1 MDIKN
6 YKIRLLIY
14 LAAGSIGLFLAAPV
28 FFDYVSNIGL
38 NNTIQGYSIPLAY
51 FCLAGF
57 MLFFVPAF
65 VIGEIL
71 RIAFIDDMEISLH
84 KLENRLTLYALIG
97 LISLFWQ
104 LVERYNFQLDYV
116 MWFSSTFR
124 TGQPLVLFILP
135 VILAF
140 WIGET
145 IRLIAKIHTQRK
157 RLTSKPPIELSG
169 LVLMAT
175 VWPILGLIVSHSALQ
190 TMTHPAL
197 MPQVANITNVLGIHA
212 VLMYGIAILCVGCLQ
227 VLTSYGLARGRA
239 FGYKFG
245 LGIPLM
251 LLMINGIYGVLSLFA
266 TIARG
271 WYFDSGL
278 YGWFFGWFFGIGI
291 GWVIVNWHYL
301 RKPSVKAFLGVSM
314 QV

>member
-1 MDIKN
+1 
-6 YKIRLLIY
+6 
-14 LAAGSIGLFLAAPV
+14 
-28 FFDYVSNIGL
+28 
-38 NNTIQGYSIPLAY
+38 
-51 FCLAGF
+51 

-71 RIAFIDDMEISLH
+71 RTAFIDDMEISLY

-104 LVERYNFQLDYV
+104 LVEQYNFQLDYV
-116 MWFSSTFR
+116 MWFSNTFR

-169 LVLMAT
+169 LMLMAT

-190 TMTHPAL
+190 TMAHPAFY
-197 MPQVANITNVLGIHA
+197 VTVVNITNVLGIHA

-227 VLTSYGLARGRA
+227 VLTSYGLVRGRV

-251 LLMINGIYGVLSLFA
+251 LLMINGI
-266 TIARG
+266 
-271 WYFDSGL
+271 
-278 YGWFFGWFFGIGI
+278 
-291 GWVIVNWHYL
+291 
-301 RKPSVKAFLGVSM
+301 
-314 QV
+314 